1 MRKTTN
7 FLLGV
12 ICTLLYSCSGSDTY
26 RGLWKA
32 TDSKGDKLEITF
44 DAKSFSIKDSTGKA
58 SNYEYTQNTVSIE
71 NSVETY
77 GIKLTDGR
85 GYFIN
90 FPFADDESKGII
102 KDAGGNPVYTIGRKE
117 YLKYE
122 DIYKLK

>member
-1 MRKTTN
+1 MRKTTG
-7 FLLGV
+7 FLLG
-12 ICTLLYSCSGSDTY
+12 IISILLYSCSGSETY

-32 TDSKGDKLEITF
+32 TDLKGEKLEITF
-44 DAKSFSIKDSTGKA
+44 DAKKFSIKDSTGKA
-58 SNYEYTQNTVSIE
+58 SSFEYTQNSVSIE

-77 GIKLTDGR
+77 GIQLSDGR

-102 KDAGGNPVYTIGRKE
+102 KDAGGNPVYTIGRVA

>member
-1 MRKTTN
+1 MRS
-7 FLLGV
+7 FLLG
-12 ICTLLYSCSGSDTY
+12 IISIFLYSCSGSDTY

-32 TDSKGDKLEITF
+32 TDSKGEKLEITF
-44 DAKSFSIKDSTGKA
+44 DAKSFSVKDSTGKA
-58 SNYEYTQNTVSIE
+58 SSFAYTQNSVSIE

-77 GIKLTDGR
+77 GIELKDGR

-102 KDAGGNPVYTIGRKE
+102 KDAGGNPVYTIGRGA
-117 YLKYE
+117 YLRYE

>member
-7 FLLGV
+7 LLLGL
-12 ICTLLYSCSGSDTY
+12 ICVLLYSCSGSDTY

-32 TDSKGDKLEITF
+32 VDSKGEKLEITF
-44 DAKSFSIKDSTGKA
+44 DAKSFSIKDSTGNA
-58 SNYEYTQNTVSIE
+58 SNFEYTQNAVSIE

-77 GIKLTDGR
+77 GIKLSDGR

-90 FPFADDESKGII
+90 FPLADDESKGII
-102 KDAGGNPVYTIGRKE
+102 KDAEGNLLYTIGRGE

>member
-1 MRKTTN
+1 MRKTTS
-7 FLLGV
+7 FLLG
-12 ICTLLYSCSGSDTY
+12 IISILLYSCSGSETY

-32 TDSKGDKLEITF
+32 TDSNGEKLEITF
-44 DAKSFSIKDSTGKA
+44 DAKKFSIKDSTGKA
-58 SNYEYTQNTVSIE
+58 SNFEYTQNSVSIE

-77 GIKLTDGR
+77 GIQLSDGR

-102 KDAGGNPVYTIGRKE
+102 KDAGGNPVYTIGRGA